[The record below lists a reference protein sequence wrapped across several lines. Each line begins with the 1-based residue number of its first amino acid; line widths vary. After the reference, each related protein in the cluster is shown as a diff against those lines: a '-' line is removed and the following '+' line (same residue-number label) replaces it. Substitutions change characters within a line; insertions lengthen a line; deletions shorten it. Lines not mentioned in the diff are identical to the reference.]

1 MNPEGSAARCWRS
14 LHLQRLSD
22 SCQKTAIRLKRLSL
36 RTGPVCA
43 LIFVVAIAMALFA
56 SRCDSGT
63 VVIGYRYAEQA
74 LLINAGNGLGG
85 YYAWPPGYPMLI
97 ALGVRFGLAPMTAA
111 WVISVVS
118 FGGAAALVFF
128 ITRRLANPFF
138 GLIAT
143 GVFVFQVR
151 NLVWAN
157 MAMQEML
164 LVFAMLSG
172 MAMLQLWL
180 SSGST
185 GWSRRSAALSVAAG
199 AVLAAPFWVKYTG
212 IVIPGVGVMAGAVVA
227 VRHPE
232 RRIDALILCAS
243 TLCFMLPI
251 PIRNLVFGGSLTAH
265 LFGITP
271 AYTFTSALSTLL
283 RTIHTDWA
291 GLVLLEHVSWE
302 KLLVVTSIVLA
313 VLTLAGARRIATMA
327 ISVVPLIYLLLF
339 AFLESHMR
347 IDVIST
353 RFVLPTFAFFGIS
366 FAFLWSELS
375 RCRLLTLKQSARL
388 TGLLALVLVVILA
401 MGARSAYSGV
411 QLNKSNWSPETISY
425 IEHNISPGTT
435 IAVSRYGWQLR
446 AETLDYKT
454 IAIPFEDPGNAN
466 YSQAYGISTWTR
478 EEALETFLQRH
489 VRFVVF
495 FMGEGW
501 RDMFLEKHLYG
512 DYVESLLDS
521 NSPLVMDA
529 IYLSDGIILSLV
541 DEDAI
546 RYELEHINS

>member
-1 MNPEGSAARCWRS
+1 M
-14 LHLQRLSD
+14 QRLSD
-22 SCQKTAIRLKRLSL
+22 SCKKAATRLKCLNL

-43 LIFVVAIAMALFA
+43 LIFVVAVAMALFA
-56 SRCDSGT
+56 SRCDSGFK
-63 VVIGYRYAEQA
+63 VIGYRYAEQA

-85 YYAWPPGYPMLI
+85 YYAWPPGYSMLI
-97 ALGVRFGLAPMTAA
+97 ALGIKLGLAPLTAA
-111 WVISVVS
+111 WVISVLS

-128 ITRRLANPFF
+128 ITRRLTNPFF
-138 GLIAT
+138 GLVAT
-143 GVFVFQVR
+143 GVFVFHVH

-157 MAMQEML
+157 MAMPEML
-164 LVFAMLSG
+164 LVFTMLSG
-172 MAMLQLWL
+172 IAMLQLWL

-232 RRIDALILCAS
+232 RRIDALLLFAS

-251 PIRNLVFGGSLTAH
+251 PIRNLVFGGSLTGH
-265 LFGITP
+265 PYGITP
-271 AYTFTSALSTLL
+271 AYTFTAALSTLL
-283 RTIHTDWA
+283 RYIQSDWFPF
-291 GLVLLEHVSWE
+291 LREHVSGE
-302 KLLVVTSIVLA
+302 MLLVVTSIVLA

-327 ISVVPLIYLLLF
+327 VSVVPLIYLLLF
-339 AFLESHMR
+339 AFLESHTR
-347 IDVIST
+347 IDLIST
-353 RFVLPTFAFFGIS
+353 RFVLPTYAFLGMS

-375 RCRLLTLKQSARL
+375 RCRLLTSKLSTRL
-388 TGLLALVLVVILA
+388 MLTTLLALVLVVILA
-401 MGARSAYSGV
+401 MGATSAYSGV
-411 QLNKSNWSPETISY
+411 QLPKSNWSPETISY

-478 EEALETFLQRH
+478 EEALEVFLQRH

-495 FMGEGW
+495 FMGEDW
-501 RDMFLEKHLYG
+501 RDIFLERHLYG
-512 DYVESLLDS
+512 DYVESLLDD
-521 NSPLVMDA
+521 NSPMVVDA
-529 IYLSDGIILSLV
+529 IYLSDGIILSIV

-546 RYELEHINS
+546 RYELEHIDS